1 MTSNQP
7 SAGGA
12 PFDYIVVGS
21 GAGGGPL
28 AARLAQAGRRV
39 LVLEAGPDH
48 TEHSGDARDIS
59 LVPGLHAV
67 STEHDALKWPF
78 YVKHYSKPPT
88 GTDPKTTPEGIFY
101 PRSSGV
107 GGCTV
112 HNAMITMA
120 GPDSDWEDLADF
132 LADDSWR
139 ANAMR
144 AYFQRMEH
152 NDYHP
157 LPTPSPRGWWG
168 RLFDLVKWVFG
179 RDPDHTR
186 GRHGF
191 NGWLH
196 TSVADVNLALRDKQ
210 LLKMIGGSVF
220 QAWRSGLN
228 RGRLFARGVLK
239 KRIAQDLDPNHSRTQ
254 AGHPEGLMMVPL
266 AVCGERTTIHQNGE
280 TPFVMRGRRSS
291 PREFLHET
299 QRKFPDKLVIR
310 TDAFVTKVLFDD
322 SKPPRAVGV
331 RYLAGNR
338 LYRAHENPNAPP
350 DTPLDVFV
358 KPGGEVI
365 LSGGAFNTPQTLMLS
380 GIGDVSHLEKI
391 AKDDADACTLTDRNG
406 KPLTDG
412 DGKPRRID
420 LPGVGRNL
428 QDRYEVTVISEMRR
442 DFPILNAANFALR
455 DKAGNAI
462 SDRHLRQW
470 RAEGTGLYTS
480 NGAVIGLL
488 KRSNPDLPQP
498 DLFIFGIPLPFY
510 GYAPRYSVVEH
521 HNQFTWT
528 ILKAH
533 TRNNDGTVELRS
545 TNPLDTPEINFHYF
559 NEVTRP
565 GESANDRDLVAL
577 VDGVKFVRGIARHTN
592 WFTKVEEHYPAKERP
607 HPDKSL
613 PPLPAV
619 TDDEQEIKD
628 WIRREAWGHHACGT
642 CRMGPSN
649 DKGAV
654 LDSRFRVRGVDGL
667 RVVDASIFTRI
678 PGYFIVTNIYMASE
692 KAADVILEDE
702 RYGGPDTAAYPRA
715 LREREAEAVALRRKA
730 ADAQAS
736 AIAPS
741 DRSRE
746 EAWPDDV
753 VGLALSGGG
762 VRSATFNLGVLQAM
776 ARAQWLRRVDILST
790 VSGGGYIGAFLGR
803 WYDRLRRQ
811 AQASEPAPVRVE
823 RELTDPDSPAVSWLR
838 KNGNYL
844 AAGGVG
850 DAAYNTASF
859 LRGFLSVHFV
869 VGLLLFSIFGAI
881 NGVRYGLLEPGTAVA
896 GFLGISPTDFPIG
909 HLLEAVLG
917 VFYSPW
923 FIAFE
928 MILLFM
934 VVPRIIAY
942 WIVSQDHHKRFDP
955 VPLCAMLV
963 GSGAVLYAAVG
974 ETFSLPL
981 LLIGLAP
988 LIALFH
994 VSMAWRRGRVREEA
1008 IGRGNVETQRLR
1020 TRNYLTDDL
1029 GTALVLAGGALAF
1042 AVVDT
1047 AGHGLQQYAAK
1058 NQTYLKAFAAFGV
1071 ALAGLMPVVRWIA
1084 TLMAGDKGPGSLSA
1098 IVRYARKQV
1107 LAGLLAAALF
1117 LIPLVFVSF
1126 TAHAAY
1132 QGGLALC
1139 YGLMATA
1146 VAFILSVIFTHPAA
1160 LVFVN
1165 RSSLTQTYAAKL
1177 ARAYLGATNPL
1188 RHRPEAANISE
1199 VAAGDDVASIRNY
1212 TPHVAGGPLHLIN
1225 LTVNQTVDFTSQ
1237 RGNRDRKGESVCV
1250 SSIGM
1255 SIGKTSHAAWS
1266 DPKDGDL
1273 ARKQPTAVTPLGY
1286 VPGTDHPLVDE
1297 AGTPT
1302 QRAEMLSLRQW
1313 MAISG
1318 AAFGPA
1324 RGQSTSLGSALMF
1337 GLANLRTGYWWNSGI
1352 GEVGRDG
1359 YPALTVLRRSFY
1371 LTHFLFQ
1378 THALLL
1384 SEWIARFPGPWDRY
1398 WYLSDGGHFEVL
1410 GAYELVRRRVPRIIV
1425 CDGSA
1430 DPDYQMSGIAN
1441 LIRKA
1446 RIDFAAEIVPFEP
1459 ADYAKLPES
1468 AQACLGTLDQIKPRA
1483 GQPGASRPVKCAT
1496 LFWVRYAKAPAQ
1508 RSVMLYLKANVTG
1521 DESADILQYQ
1531 RTHPDFPNE
1540 PTEDQFFD
1548 EEQWESYRRLGEH
1561 IMTSLCDRDFWFW
1574 KI

>member
-1 MTSNQP
+1 MASH
-7 SAGGA
+7 
-12 PFDYIVVGS
+12 
-21 GAGGGPL
+21 
-28 AARLAQAGRRV
+28 AA
-39 LVLEAGPDH
+39 
-48 TEHSGDARDIS
+48 SI
-59 LVPGLHAV
+59 
-67 STEHDALKWPF
+67 
-78 YVKHYSKPPT
+78 
-88 GTDPKTTPEGIFY
+88 
-101 PRSSGV
+101 
-107 GGCTV
+107 C
-112 HNAMITMA
+112 
-120 GPDSDWEDLADF
+120 
-132 LADDSWR
+132 
-139 ANAMR
+139 
-144 AYFQRMEH
+144 
-152 NDYHP
+152 
-157 LPTPSPRGWWG
+157 
-168 RLFDLVKWVFG
+168 
-179 RDPDHTR
+179 
-186 GRHGF
+186 
-191 NGWLH
+191 
-196 TSVADVNLALRDKQ
+196 
-210 LLKMIGGSVF
+210 
-220 QAWRSGLN
+220 
-228 RGRLFARGVLK
+228 
-239 KRIAQDLDPNHSRTQ
+239 
-254 AGHPEGLMMVPL
+254 
-266 AVCGERTTIHQNGE
+266 
-280 TPFVMRGRRSS
+280 
-291 PREFLHET
+291 REF
-299 QRKFPDKLVIR
+299 
-310 TDAFVTKVLFDD
+310 
-322 SKPPRAVGV
+322 
-331 RYLAGNR
+331 
-338 LYRAHENPNAPP
+338 
-350 DTPLDVFV
+350 
-358 KPGGEVI
+358 
-365 LSGGAFNTPQTLMLS
+365 
-380 GIGDVSHLEKI
+380 
-391 AKDDADACTLTDRNG
+391 
-406 KPLTDG
+406 
-412 DGKPRRID
+412 
-420 LPGVGRNL
+420 GRNL

-442 DFPILNAANFALR
+442 DFPILNTANFALR

-730 ADAQAS
+730 ADATGVRDCAVRSQPRRGLGRTTLWGWRCRAAAS
-736 AIAPS
+736 AVQRSISASCRRWRARSGCGASISCPRYPAAVTSAPS
-741 DRSRE
+741 SD
-746 EAWPDDV
+746 AGMTGF
-753 VGLALSGGG
+753 VGK
-762 VRSATFNLGVLQAM
+762 
-776 ARAQWLRRVDILST
+776 RAADQQT
-790 VSGGGYIGAFLGR
+790 
-803 WYDRLRRQ
+803 
-811 AQASEPAPVRVE
+811 SEPAPVRVE

-1058 NQTYLKAFAAFGV
+1058 NETYLKAFAAFGV
-1071 ALAGLMPVVRWIA
+1071 ALADLMPVVRWIA

-1146 VAFILSVIFTHPAA
+1146 VAFILSLIFTHPAA

-1188 RHRPEAANISE
+1188 RHRPEASNISE

-1212 TPHVAGGPLHLIN
+1212 YAPRCRRTAPPHQSDGKPDGRLHIPARQPRPQGRERVCQLDRH
-1225 LTVNQTVDFTSQ
+1225 V
-1237 RGNRDRKGESVCV
+1237 DRKDV
-1250 SSIGM
+1250 
-1255 SIGKTSHAAWS
+1255 
-1266 DPKDGDL
+1266 
-1273 ARKQPTAVTPLGY
+1273 
-1286 VPGTDHPLVDE
+1286 
-1297 AGTPT
+1297 
-1302 QRAEMLSLRQW
+1302 
-1313 MAISG
+1313 
-1318 AAFGPA
+1318 
-1324 RGQSTSLGSALMF
+1324 
-1337 GLANLRTGYWWNSGI
+1337 
-1352 GEVGRDG
+1352 
-1359 YPALTVLRRSFY
+1359 
-1371 LTHFLFQ
+1371 
-1378 THALLL
+1378 
-1384 SEWIARFPGPWDRY
+1384 
-1398 WYLSDGGHFEVL
+1398 
-1410 GAYELVRRRVPRIIV
+1410 
-1425 CDGSA
+1425 
-1430 DPDYQMSGIAN
+1430 
-1441 LIRKA
+1441 
-1446 RIDFAAEIVPFEP
+1446 
-1459 ADYAKLPES
+1459 
-1468 AQACLGTLDQIKPRA
+1468 AC
-1483 GQPGASRPVKCAT
+1483 
-1496 LFWVRYAKAPAQ
+1496 
-1508 RSVMLYLKANVTG
+1508 
-1521 DESADILQYQ
+1521 
-1531 RTHPDFPNE
+1531 
-1540 PTEDQFFD
+1540 
-1548 EEQWESYRRLGEH
+1548 RLE
-1561 IMTSLCDRDFWFW
+1561 
-1574 KI
+1574 